1 MQYIIHCLIEVS
13 LCCHRTLSKLTN
25 MFSTTKIQTM
35 IHTAGDFYLD
45 LLDCQTVNLIYQNSM
60 KLVVNKS
67 TRVTRKTATEVEHF
81 ITNCPFNSNLK
92 KKKKKKKGIC
102 FRSFSY
108 KFLFGVKKFI
118 TL

>member
-1 MQYIIHCLIEVS
+1 
-13 LCCHRTLSKLTN
+13 

-81 ITNCPFNSNLK
+81 TTNGPFNSNF

>member
-1 MQYIIHCLIEVS
+1 
-13 LCCHRTLSKLTN
+13 

-81 ITNCPFNSNLK
+81 ITNCPLIQIK

>member
-1 MQYIIHCLIEVS
+1 
-13 LCCHRTLSKLTN
+13 

-81 ITNCPFNSNLK
+81 ITNCPLNSNFK

-102 FRSFSY
+102 LRSFSY
-108 KFLFGVKKFI
+108 KFIFGVKKFI